1 MDTHEGSTSAFGCGR
16 CNLDKVQRCGFVH
29 LLGNVDTDKNNLQLM
44 TPINSLISPFWIM
57 LATTLAL
64 LLVCYMMHLSLEKM
78 GKLIY

>member
-29 LLGNVDTDKNNLQLM
+29 LLGNVDTDKNNLQSM
-44 TPINSLISPFWIM
+44 TPINSLISPFCIM
-57 LATTLAL
+57 LIATIAL
-64 LLVCYMMHLSLEKM
+64 SLVCYMMHLSLEKM